1 VLPKTD
7 VNQHKSQFASQT
19 MNQEKE
25 EGSSHPA
32 AWKGTEAAAPAPAL
46 ETTPKTTAE
55 FSGAFSAQ
63 NEYHGVEKRRTPRY
77 KCEGRVELYE
87 AGCDVHTSA
96 ALTDLSL
103 HGCYVETQ
111 ATYPVGTTLAMKLN
125 TNGRKFELSGVVRVH
140 YPSLG
145 MGIAFV
151 EMTESTRSE
160 LKDLFT
166 SISRSM
172 MVNPAGT
179 SLSSREPM
187 ESVPRISDPTAAV
200 QALLTFFK
208 DRQMIVREDFMR
220 VLRQSQDAGKP

>member
-1 VLPKTD
+1 MTQDKDERLSYPT
-7 VNQHKSQFASQT
+7 
-19 MNQEKE
+19 
-25 EGSSHPA
+25 
-32 AWKGTEAAAPAPAL
+32 AWKGTEAAAPAPAV
-46 ETTPKTTAE
+46 ETTPNTTAE

-96 ALTDLSL
+96 VLTDLSL

-125 TNGRKFELSGVVRVH
+125 TNGRKFEVNGVVRVH

-151 EMTESTRSE
+151 EMTESNRAE
-160 LKDLFT
+160 LKDLFA
-166 SISRSM
+166 SISQSI
-172 MVNPAGT
+172 MVNPAGRI
-179 SLSSREPM
+179 SPLSSSREPL
-187 ESVPRISDPTAAV
+187 ESLPRISDPMAAV
-200 QALLTFFK
+200 QALLDFFK
-208 DRQMIVREDFMR
+208 DRQMIVREDFLR
-220 VLRQSQDAGKP
+220 VLRQSQNAGKP